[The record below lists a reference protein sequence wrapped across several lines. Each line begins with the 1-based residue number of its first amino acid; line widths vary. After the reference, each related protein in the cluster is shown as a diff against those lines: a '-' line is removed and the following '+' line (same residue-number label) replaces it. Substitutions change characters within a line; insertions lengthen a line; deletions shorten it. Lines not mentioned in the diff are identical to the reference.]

1 MINLRILK
9 KSWIVIWCW
18 RAQVDTRAHATC
30 NPNNILSIDNG
41 LKFKLLHA
49 GSQDTHYEYLIH
61 HKRENDKQWVL

>member
-30 NPNNILSIDNG
+30 NPNNILSMTMASNLNFYMLG
-41 LKFKLLHA
+41 PK
-49 GSQDTHYEYLIH
+49 TLIM
-61 HKRENDKQWVL
+61 NT